1 MVLITK
7 ANTGILT
14 LFNGALCKA
23 LYCIFGS
30 YMEKGALKLE
40 NGHFYPNTEE
50 RKKKLLQT
58 CILLSIW
65 GKILERL
72 IHNEMHLHLIDN
84 NVILKN
90 QSAFK

>member
-30 YMEKGALKLE
+30 YMEKGVLKLE

-50 RKKKLLQT
+50 RKKNFCRPVFYYQFEAKYL
-58 CILLSIW
+58 
-65 GKILERL
+65 
-72 IHNEMHLHLIDN
+72 N
-84 NVILKN
+84 
-90 QSAFK
+90 A